1 MNNLRPIEKLSR
13 KCRVPMW
20 TLTTTPFPTPVSP
33 ALAWSFTVSIV
44 LSFPEHQS
52 YIIGILHYVAF
63 LDWHLSLTSMQFR
76 LFSVFLWLNNSLLC
90 ITEYSLIL
98 YFKNHVSLKNS
109 IWCLY
114 SFAYFVFCYMH
125 VFVMPYVISFNAYI
139 IVIFVSYA

>member
-1 MNNLRPIEKLSR
+1 MVPYRIFSLPLKFSVLLLIILSCPFQSLNCLHCFSFFKLSHG
-13 KCRVPMW
+13 W
-20 TLTTTPFPTPVSP
+20 NQY
-33 ALAWSFTVSIV
+33 IV
-44 LSFPEHQS
+44 
-52 YIIGILHYVAF
+52 F